1 MDRYE
6 PYHREAVEP
15 NSVDVFSYV
24 QEQEPHEVKPFIT
37 YSDLSWRALRMV
49 LAKTTLDQ
57 CRSDPNS
64 PFAAELV
71 KNLC

>member
-1 MDRYE
+1 MSFHIPWFHCGE
-6 PYHREAVEP
+6 LVIPG
-15 NSVDVFSYV
+15 DVRVFV

-49 LAKTTLDQ
+49 LAQTALDQ
-57 CRSDPNS
+57 FRSDPNS
-64 PFAAELV
+64 PLAAELV